1 MARRASGEGSVYRYR
16 EGWAAQL
23 DVSDYGQPRK
33 RKTIYGKTQ
42 REVLDRI
49 DELRRQRSAGQPIRT
64 GRALTVGAYLETWL
78 TDTLP
83 GTVRPSTEASYADL
97 TRRHI
102 VPVIGQHAL
111 DKLTPA
117 HVRAFLTQKSHEDSA
132 RGRPLSS
139 RTCQLLHATL
149 RRALEDAVRDE
160 LVPRNVAKLVRGPR
174 VVRAEVRPLTVDEAR
189 ALLVAAGNDRLGSL
203 WVLMLTTGLR
213 RGEALALQWKD
224 VDLDNRYLRV
234 RGSLQRQ
241 NGKLLIVE
249 PKTERSKRALPIP
262 DMVVVALR
270 ERRKSQL
277 QERLAAPTWTETD
290 LIFTTSIG
298 TAIEP
303 RNVHR
308 SFLAFCAEAG
318 VRQLRIHDLRHSAAS
333 FLLLQG
339 VDMRVVMG
347 TLGHTRQATTSD
359 LYTHLLEPLQR
370 AAADGMDA
378 LLGP

>member
-42 REVLDRI
+42 REVLDRV

-64 GRALTVGAYLETWL
+64 GRALTVGAYLESWL

-102 VPVIGQHAL
+102 IPVVGQHAL

-117 HVRAFLTQKSHEDSA
+117 HMRAFLTQKSHEDSA

-174 VVRAEVRPLTVDEAR
+174 VVRAEVQPLTVGEAQ
-189 ALLVAAGNDRLGSL
+189 ALLSTAGNDRLGSL

-249 PKTERSKRALPIP
+249 PKTERSKRALPLP

-270 ERRKSQL
+270 ERRKAQL

-290 LIFTTSIG
+290 LIFTTGIG
-298 TAIEP
+298 TAI
-303 RNVHR
+303 
-308 SFLAFCAEAG
+308 
-318 VRQLRIHDLRHSAAS
+318 
-333 FLLLQG
+333 
-339 VDMRVVMG
+339 
-347 TLGHTRQATTSD
+347 
-359 LYTHLLEPLQR
+359 
-370 AAADGMDA
+370 
-378 LLGP
+378 